1 MIIFVLSM
9 NYQKFTDCFSN
20 VKDFNLS
27 GKLIAEELAPNIE
40 RLKFLQK
47 KPSDFPNARKA
58 GVLIFCYPKDGAM
71 HLSLIK
77 RPNYEGVHAGQI
89 SLPGCKQDLEDDSIW
104 QTALRECNEELG
116 VELSTSE
123 PLLSLTP
130 TYIPPSNF
138 LVSPF
143 VVAQSQYPSF
153 KLDSREVAQH
163 LELPIEQLIEFKV
176 EQQQIQMGFSSSRSV
191 PCYKFE
197 EHIIWGATAMILFEF
212 KIFLESR
219 L

>member
-1 MIIFVLSM
+1 M
-9 NYQKFTDCFSN
+9 
-20 VKDFNLS
+20 
-27 GKLIAEELAPNIE
+27 
-40 RLKFLQK
+40 
-47 KPSDFPNARKA
+47 
-58 GVLIFCYPKDGAM
+58 
-71 HLSLIK
+71 
-77 RPNYEGVHAGQI
+77 
-89 SLPGCKQDLEDDSIW
+89 
-104 QTALRECNEELG
+104 
-116 VELSTSE
+116 
-123 PLLSLTP
+123 
-130 TYIPPSNF
+130 
-138 LVSPF
+138 
-143 VVAQSQYPSF
+143 AQSQYPSF